1 VSPSEKKKAEADR
14 RAEARARAERMRLEA
29 ERRARRQR
37 TLVVAITAAVVVALV
52 VGVGIVVQRSRSQAA
67 ENAQGP
73 AGLSDRG
80 GLVLGDDAAPVTV
93 TTYLDFMCPA
103 CEQFETENA
112 ALLDELRGK
121 GTVRV
126 EYVPIAILDRY
137 SSGTRYSTRSAGAAY
152 CVAGSDP
159 DLVPL
164 FVSALYENQPEEG
177 GTGLPQEQLEQIAGV
192 IGVSDA
198 GRQCITDRTYDGYA
212 ANVTDQASQDGVQG
226 TPTVLVDGTFL
237 DDLSKQG
244 LVDLINAK
252 N

>member
-1 VSPSEKKKAEADR
+1 VSPSEKKKTEADR
-14 RAEARARAERMRLEA
+14 RAEARARAERMRLDA

-52 VGVGIVVQRSRSQAA
+52 VGVGIVIQRSRSQAA
-67 ENAQGP
+67 EDARGP
-73 AGLSDRG
+73 AGLTERG
-80 GLVLGDDAAPVTV
+80 GLVLGDDDAPVTV
-93 TTYLDFMCPA
+93 TTYVDFMCPA

-126 EYVPIAILDRY
+126 EYVPIAILDRF

-152 CVAGSDP
+152 CVAESNP

-164 FVSALYENQPEEG
+164 FVSALYENQPAEG
-177 GTGLPQEQLEQIAGV
+177 STGLPQQQLVDIARL
-192 IGVSDA
+192 IGVSER
-198 GRQCITDRTYDGYA
+198 GQECITDGTYEGYA

-244 LVDLINAK
+244 LVDMINAK